1 MKRIVTLAEALNV
14 EALYPLNS
22 LNYEVL
28 TGSKKDI
35 SSIRIDKQYRL
46 EFKISTTDSEPIIT
60 ICSIIDITNK
70 NSMSNLGYSFIP
82 VHPGEIIKEELQ
94 SRGIS
99 QKRFAEVVGVS
110 YTMLNDILNGRRPV
124 STDFALLIE
133 AATNIN
139 AEMLMNMQTRYNM
152 QIARKDKNVI
162 AHLENLRKICATLL

>member
-1 MKRIVTLAEALNV
+1 
-14 EALYPLNS
+14 
-22 LNYEVL
+22 
-28 TGSKKDI
+28 
-35 SSIRIDKQYRL
+35 
-46 EFKISTTDSEPIIT
+46 
-60 ICSIIDITNK
+60 
-70 NSMSNLGYSFIP
+70 MSNLGYSFIP

-99 QKRFAEVVGVS
+99 QKRFAEVVVVS